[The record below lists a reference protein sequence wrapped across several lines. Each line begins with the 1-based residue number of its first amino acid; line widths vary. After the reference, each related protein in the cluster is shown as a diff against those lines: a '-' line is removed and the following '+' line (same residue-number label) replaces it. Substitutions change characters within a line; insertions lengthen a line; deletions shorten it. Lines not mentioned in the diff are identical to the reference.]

1 MKLSSKLY
9 VPAILLASLFLG
21 ACGSDDDNQ
30 DNSNTTPIENNGGEE
45 EEKQPPTYTVTEV
58 ADEPEWRIDWHYNQD
73 RPGWQ
78 EPSPSDFEYWTVVKV
93 EIEDELKAMT
103 SRDDLVGVFIDGV
116 LCGMS
121 SPAVSIG
128 DDDEEDITPDLYI
141 MKVYSKRSINDY
153 EVVTLQY
160 YSARLQH
167 LFTGYG
173 EITFNSY
180 AETPHLMPQFTL
192 GASKYAMNNMLKIQI
207 TTTEASGVVP
217 AGGDR
222 LAAFVGDECRGV
234 CMLDGLLL
242 SEPVWLQVLGQRPDE
257 VVTLKYYHA
266 ATLRVFT
273 FNQTIK
279 LGDDLLNISLSL

>member
-1 MKLSSKLY
+1 MKLNSKLY
-9 VPAILLASLFLG
+9 IPAVLLASLFLG

-30 DNSNTTPIENNGGEE
+30 DSTGKTPIENSGGEE
-45 EEKQPPTYTVTEV
+45 ETQPPAYTVTEV
-58 ADEPEWRIDWHYNQD
+58 AGEPGWRIDWQYSQD

-78 EPSPSDFEYWTVVKV
+78 EPSPSDYEYWTVVKV

-103 SRDDLVGVFIDGV
+103 SRDDLVGVFIDGE

-128 DDDEEDITPDLYI
+128 DDDEEDINPDLYI
-141 MKVYSKRSINDY
+141 MKVYSNRAVNDF

-207 TTTEASGVVP
+207 TTTAASGVVP
-217 AGGDR
+217 AEGDR

-234 CMLDGLLL
+234 CMLDDLLF
-242 SEPVWLQVLGQRPDE
+242 SDPIWLQVLGQHPDE

-266 ATLRVFT
+266 ATRQVFT
-273 FNQTIK
+273 FNQTVR
-279 LGDDLLNISLSL
+279 LSDDQLNVSLSL